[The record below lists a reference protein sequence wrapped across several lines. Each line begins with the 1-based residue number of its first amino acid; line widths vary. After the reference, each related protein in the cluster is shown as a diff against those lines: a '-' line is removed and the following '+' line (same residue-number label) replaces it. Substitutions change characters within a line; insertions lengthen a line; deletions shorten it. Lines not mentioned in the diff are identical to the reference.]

1 MDKQITTKLFKRDS
15 GIYSI
20 TNLIN
25 GKTYIGQSNN
35 IYQRL
40 INHRDQLLLNR
51 HDNSHLQRSFN
62 KHTLENFKFDVIEY
76 CDKEILTEKEK
87 FYISNQIEC
96 YNIREATDTVIHP
109 KWKPTTPETI
119 LKLSLAKKGKIPS
132 NLHWLQQSNRRK
144 IAYYI
149 NNELIQIF
157 ESCKDAAEFFNI
169 TRNAFHYYIGKTIQ
183 KRKSKYFIKGTKF
196 EYYE

>member
-1 MDKQITTKLFKRDS
+1 MDKQITTKLFKRNP

-25 GKTYIGQSNN
+25 GKTYIGQSVN

-40 INHRDQLLLNR
+40 INHRAQLILNR
-51 HDNSHLQRSFN
+51 HYNSHLQRSFN
-62 KHTLENFKFDVIEY
+62 KHGIENFKFDIIEY

-87 FYISNQIEC
+87 FYISEQIEC
-96 YNIREATDTVIHP
+96 YNMKDVVDSVIYP
-109 KWKPTTPETI
+109 KWKSVTPETI
-119 LKLSLAKKGKIPS
+119 LKLSLAKKGKTPS
-132 NLHWLQQSNRRK
+132 NLHWLQQRNRKK

-157 ESCKDAAEFFNI
+157 ESCKDAAEFFGMKGNSFNNYINRI
-169 TRNAFHYYIGKTIQ
+169 TVY
-183 KRKSKYFIKGTKF
+183 KSKYFPQGYKF

>member
-1 MDKQITTKLFKRDS
+1 MEKQITTKLFKRDP

-40 INHRDQLLLNR
+40 INHRAQLLLNR

-62 KHTLENFKFDVIEY
+62 KHNLENFKFDVIEY
-76 CDKEILTEKEK
+76 CDKETLTDKER
-87 FYISNQIEC
+87 FYISEQVEC
-96 YNIREATDTVIHP
+96 YNIREATDSVIHP
-109 KWKPTTPETI
+109 KWKTTTPETI
-119 LKLSLAKKGKIPS
+119 LKLSLAKKGKTPS
-132 NLHWLQQSNRRK
+132 NLHWLQQNNRRK

-157 ESCKDAAEFFNI
+157 ESCKDAADFFEMKPNSF
-169 TRNAFHYYIGKTIQ
+169 NLYINKN
-183 KRKSKYFIKGTKF
+183 RKSKYFPNNYKL
-196 EYYE
+196 EYYD